1 MAKATQP
8 TFGDEALRFF
18 FGLAEPAMLPA
29 GVSVM
34 NPFVRPEVQPLIHQF
49 YEKFFSDH
57 RKRVFLLG
65 INPGRFGGG
74 ATGIAFT
81 DPHALRTY
89 CGIPNNMPPTS
100 ELSSKF
106 VYRFI
111 EAFGGAELFYRH
123 FYIGAVYPLALIK
136 DGKNY
141 NYYDQP
147 GLFDLLKPAI
157 VQSLSRQIA
166 FGADQRVAVCL
177 GQKNASFLEKINR
190 EHQFFGRIIPLDH
203 PRFIMQYK
211 TRFAGSY
218 TAQYVKVLEEALA
231 SRE

>member
-1 MAKATQP
+1 MAEATQP
-8 TFGDEALRFF
+8 TFGEKALRFF
-18 FGLAEPAMLPA
+18 FGLAEPATLPA

-34 NPFVRPEVQPLIHQF
+34 NPFVRPEVQPLIRQF

-57 RKRVFLLG
+57 QKRVFLLG

-100 ELSSKF
+100 ELSSRF

-141 NYYDQP
+141 NYYDQT

-157 VQSLSRQIA
+157 VQSLSQQIA
-166 FGADQRVAVCL
+166 FGANQGVAICL

-190 EHQFFGRIIPLDH
+190 ERQFFGRIIPLDH

-211 TRFAGSY
+211 TRFADSY

-231 SRE
+231 GRE